1 MFSLQSQTGADQTHD
16 SPFSDFITQWEKI
29 AAKLG
34 RMRLVNRSRV
44 RLDLGY
50 DGQRAGIAKSDN
62 EPEGT
67 EQAPRHF
74 CRRLGWPNG
83 PHYNGVKAGGFPLL
97 DSSLYKGCS
106 AFANRFKHQT
116 AETR

>member
-1 MFSLQSQTGADQTHD
+1 M
-16 SPFSDFITQWEKI
+16 
-29 AAKLG
+29 
-34 RMRLVNRSRV
+34 MLVSHSRV
-44 RLDLGY
+44 RSGLDN

-67 EQAPRHF
+67 EQTPRHF
-74 CRRLGWPNG
+74 CRLLGWPNG
-83 PHYNGVKAGGFPLL
+83 PHYNGVKVGGFQVL